1 MHTCKDKSCLEEV
14 GMKFFLVSWAAN
26 GNPVPRIVNWRTK
39 LDYHAV
45 QTGEI
50 ERLQKRTLLYIENN
64 PETVFTDI
72 ICRPFLLV
80 SSLIWDVMKMYDIR
94 QEGKQIILLDGV
106 YGFAE
111 IYYLQKLPECV
122 CLHDDTEFNNDGT
135 IIKKLILDKEIIE
148 NLPPL
153 FRVAGIQKD
162 YVIGRLDFVE
172 SILRR
177 GAKGI
182 KLEELEGR

>member
-1 MHTCKDKSCLEEV
+1 
-14 GMKFFLVSWAAN
+14 MKFFLVSWEEN
-26 GNPVPRIVNWRTK
+26 RNPVPRIINWMAK

-45 QTGEI
+45 QTKEI
-50 ERLQKRTLLYIENN
+50 GKLPKRTLLYIENN

-72 ICRPFLLV
+72 ISSPFLLV
-80 SSLIWDVMKMYDIR
+80 SSLIWDVMKMYDIG

-111 IYYLQKLPECV
+111 IYYLQNLQECL
-122 CLHDDTEFNNDGT
+122 CLHANTEFNNDGT
-135 IIKKLILDKEIIE
+135 IIKKLILDRSVTEE
-148 NLPPL
+148 LPPF
-153 FRVAGIQKD
+153 FRVAGVQKD
-162 YVIGRLDFVE
+162 YAIGRLDFVE

-182 KLEELEGR
+182 KLEELEMR